1 MTPISK
7 ITFDEWQ
14 EEQKKDPK
22 FIAESLA
29 LEAGYQIARLR
40 ILSGLTQG
48 ELAERVG
55 TRQPS
60 IARLESG
67 KRKPSLSF
75 LEKIADALDA
85 KVEIKIT
92 SKALRF

>member
-1 MTPISK
+1 MAPISK
-7 ITFDEWQ
+7 ITFEEWQ
-14 EEQKKDPK
+14 EEQKQDPE

-40 ILSGLTQG
+40 ILKGLTQA

-55 TRQPS
+55 TRQLS

-67 KRKPSLSF
+67 NRKPSLSF
-75 LEKIADALDA
+75 LEEIANALGA
-85 KVEIKIT
+85 KVEIKIIP
-92 SKALRF
+92 KAL